1 MIPRTTCAT
10 CHFQIFR
17 ELAMPDIVVMFF
29 VLGLVAGV
37 LKSDLKIPK
46 AAYDTLSLL
55 LMLTIGLK
63 GGMALY
69 GSIEWALILELLVI
83 ASLGAIIPYI
93 VIPVL
98 TRLAKADAANAAS
111 LAAHYGSVSAGTF
124 AVALAYVDSKNLP
137 IDPEVTLYLVMLELP
152 AILVALAYY
161 RRHANNQAESSHTP
175 GKSELWR
182 ETFTNRG
189 VVLLVGG
196 VIIGFM
202 YGPTEG
208 AAVTEL
214 FTHAF
219 KAVLALFL
227 LEMGLTAADTLS
239 PMPWKKWRLLTFALI
254 APFCLSLI
262 GLSAGMALGLEAGS
276 IVVLAT
282 LTASASYIA
291 APAAIKTAIP
301 KADIG
306 LAMLMSLGITFP
318 FNAII
323 GIPLYHQ
330 MINYFF

>member
-1 MIPRTTCAT
+1 
-10 CHFQIFR
+10 
-17 ELAMPDIVVMFF
+17 MPDIVVMFF
-29 VLGLVAGV
+29 VLGLVAGL

-63 GGMALY
+63 GGMALF
-69 GSIEWALILELLVI
+69 GALEWRLVFELLAI
-83 ASLGAIIPYI
+83 ASLGALIPVI

-98 TRLAKADAANAAS
+98 LKIAKADHANAAS
-111 LAAHYGSVSAGTF
+111 IAAHYGSVSAGTF
-124 AVALAYVDSKNLP
+124 AVALAYVDSMNLP

-161 RRHANNQAESSHTP
+161 RRHSGNTEVAPNDK
-175 GKSELWR
+175 KSELWR

-227 LEMGLTAADTLS
+227 LEMGLTAAETLS

-254 APFCLSLI
+254 APFCLSFI
-262 GLSAGMALGLEAGS
+262 GLGAGIALGLSTGS

-330 MINYFF
+330 MVLYCS

>member
-1 MIPRTTCAT
+1 
-10 CHFQIFR
+10 
-17 ELAMPDIVVMFF
+17 MPDIVVMFF
-29 VLGLVAGV
+29 LLGLIAGI
-37 LKSDLKIPK
+37 LKSDLEIPK

-69 GSIEWALILELLVI
+69 GSLQWSLVFELLAI
-83 ASLGAIIPYI
+83 ASLGAFIPLI
-93 VIPVL
+93 VIPILLKV
-98 TRLAKADAANAAS
+98 AKADHANAAS

-124 AVALAYVDSKNLP
+124 AVALAYVETVGLP
-137 IDPEVTLYLVMLELP
+137 IEPQVTLYLVMLELP
-152 AILVALAYY
+152 AILVALAFY
-161 RRHANNQAESSHTP
+161 RRHAKQDGTASS
-175 GKSELWR
+175 KQSELWH

-189 VVLLVGG
+189 VVLLTGG

-202 YGPTEG
+202 YGPSEG

-214 FTHAF
+214 FTNAF

-227 LEMGLTAADTLS
+227 LEMGLTAAETLS
-239 PMPWKKWRLLTFALI
+239 PIPWKKWRLLTFALI
-254 APFCLSLI
+254 TPFFLSFI
-262 GLSAGMALGLEAGS
+262 GLSAGIALGLSTGS
-276 IVVLAT
+276 VVILAT

-318 FNAII
+318 FNAIV

-330 MINYFF
+330 MATYFS

>member
-1 MIPRTTCAT
+1 
-10 CHFQIFR
+10 
-17 ELAMPDIVVMFF
+17 
-29 VLGLVAGV
+29 
-37 LKSDLKIPK
+37 
-46 AAYDTLSLL
+46 
-55 LMLTIGLK
+55 
-63 GGMALY
+63 MALF
-69 GSIEWALILELLVI
+69 GALEWRLVFELLAI
-83 ASLGAIIPYI
+83 ASLGALIPVI

-98 TRLAKADAANAAS
+98 LKIAKADHANAAS
-111 LAAHYGSVSAGTF
+111 IAAHYGSVSAGTF
-124 AVALAYVDSKNLP
+124 AVALAYVDSMNLP

-161 RRHANNQAESSHTP
+161 RRHSGNTEVAPNDK
-175 GKSELWR
+175 KSELWR

-227 LEMGLTAADTLS
+227 LEMGLTAAETLS

-254 APFCLSLI
+254 APFCLSFI
-262 GLSAGMALGLEAGS
+262 GLGAGIALGLSTGS

-330 MINYFF
+330 MVLYCS

>member
-1 MIPRTTCAT
+1 
-10 CHFQIFR
+10 
-17 ELAMPDIVVMFF
+17 MPDIVVMFF
-29 VLGLVAGV
+29 VLGLIAGL
-37 LKSDLKIPK
+37 LKSDLSIPK

-63 GGMALY
+63 GGMVLHGSLAWELVFELVLIALL
-69 GSIEWALILELLVI
+69 GALIPLAVF
-83 ASLGAIIPYI
+83 
-93 VIPVL
+93 PVL
-98 TRLAKADAANAAS
+98 YKLAGAEPENAAS

-124 AVALAYVDSKNLP
+124 AVALAYVDTAGLVT
-137 IDPEVTLYLVMLELP
+137 DPQVTLYLVMLELP
-152 AILVALAYY
+152 AILVALALY
-161 RRHANNQAESSHTP
+161 RKYFAGSERSGSQ
-175 GKSELWR
+175 SELWH

-202 YGPTEG
+202 YGPQQG

-214 FTHAF
+214 LTGAF

-239 PMPWKKWRLLTFALI
+239 PIPWKKWRLLVFALL
-254 APFCLSLI
+254 APPILSLV
-262 GLSAGMALGLEAGS
+262 GMGAGFALGLATGS
-276 IVVLAT
+276 VLILAT

-291 APAAIKTAIP
+291 APAAIRTAIP

-318 FNAII
+318 FNVIV
-323 GIPLYHQ
+323 GIPLYHYVIAS
-330 MINYFF
+330 M

>member
-1 MIPRTTCAT
+1 
-10 CHFQIFR
+10 
-17 ELAMPDIVVMFF
+17 MPDIVVMFF
-29 VLGLVAGV
+29 ILGLVAGL

-69 GSIEWALILELLVI
+69 GSLEWRLAFELLII
-83 ASLGAIIPYI
+83 ASLGALIPLI

-98 TRLAKADAANAAS
+98 LKVAKADHANAAS

-124 AVALAYVDSKNLP
+124 AVALAYVGTKNLP
-137 IDPEVTLYLVMLELP
+137 MDPEVTLYLVMLELP

-161 RRHANNQAESSHTP
+161 RRRSDSETTSSTQ

-189 VVLLVGG
+189 VILLVGG

-227 LEMGLTAADTLS
+227 LEMGLTAAETLS
-239 PMPWKKWRLLTFALI
+239 PMPWKKWRLLTFALV
-254 APFCLSLI
+254 APFCLSFI
-262 GLSAGMALGLEAGS
+262 GLGAGLALDLATGS
-276 IVVLAT
+276 IVILAT

-330 MINYFF
+330 MVIYFQLS

>member
-1 MIPRTTCAT
+1 
-10 CHFQIFR
+10 
-17 ELAMPDIVVMFF
+17 MPDIVVMFF
-29 VLGLVAGV
+29 VLGLVAGL

-69 GSIEWALILELLVI
+69 GSLEWRLVLELLAI
-83 ASLGAIIPYI
+83 ASLGAFIPVI

-98 TRLAKADAANAAS
+98 LKFAKADHANAAS

-124 AVALAYVDSKNLP
+124 AVALAYVDTMNLP

-152 AILVALAYY
+152 AILIALAYY
-161 RRHANNQAESSHTP
+161 RRRTSDSNQ
-175 GKSELWR
+175 GQSELWR

-202 YGPTEG
+202 YGPNEG
-208 AAVTEL
+208 SAVTEL

-227 LEMGLTAADTLS
+227 LEMGLTAAETLS
-239 PMPWKKWRLLTFALI
+239 PVPWKKWRLLTFALI
-254 APFCLSLI
+254 APFCLSFI
-262 GLSAGMALGLEAGS
+262 GLGAGFALGLATGS
-276 IVVLAT
+276 IVILAT

-323 GIPLYHQ
+323 GIPLYYQ
-330 MINYFF
+330 MVTYFQLS